1 MRSTTTPPPT
11 PPLQRDPPAFSGE
24 GLRLSEEA
32 DPESISAAAALRGPL
47 AVRGVDTGVEMSA
60 SLDSGN
66 LMSGRGAR
74 SFVAELSGE
83 RNSGEIIAE
92 LLSFLSPLF
101 CVESCHSGRGGKS
114 ILHLSRILVKVL
126 IGLFYSSKSSIYIYN
141 TDNFVKTGSRPKDN
155 SGYNKTGLGPLFA
168 VRGCGAR

>member
-1 MRSTTTPPPT
+1 MRSITLHHPLTAPPHKET
-11 PPLQRDPPAFSGE
+11 LQHLAAE

-32 DPESISAAAALRGPL
+32 DPESISAAAGVALRDPL

-66 LMSGRGAR
+66 LMSGGGAQ

-92 LLSFLSPLF
+92 LPSFFHPYFLRNLF
-101 CVESCHSGRGGKS
+101 IPAEVAKE
-114 ILHLSRILVKVL
+114 
-126 IGLFYSSKSSIYIYN
+126 LF
-141 TDNFVKTGSRPKDN
+141 
-155 SGYNKTGLGPLFA
+155 
-168 VRGCGAR
+168 